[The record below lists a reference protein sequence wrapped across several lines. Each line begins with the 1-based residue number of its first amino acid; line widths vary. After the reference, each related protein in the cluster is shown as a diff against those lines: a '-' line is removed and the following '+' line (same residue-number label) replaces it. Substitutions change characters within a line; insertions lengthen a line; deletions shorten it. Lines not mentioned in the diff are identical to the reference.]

1 MEQSRHNTVEAFT
14 RIELLAVIGIIALV
28 AAVLLPALAREK
40 QKAMRIQ
47 CTDNLKQ
54 LGLAFRSQA
63 LDSGH
68 GLSTQAPTN
77 RAGALSYITNAEAFR
92 YFQAMSNYS
101 STPNV
106 LVCPADVRAPAKDF
120 GPGFSNTNLSY
131 FVSLDANETYPQM
144 FLFGDRNLTNG
155 LPLQNGLLILTSNSV
170 VSWTHELH
178 NGQGNVAMADG
189 SVQGLANG
197 RLYGLWAGTNR
208 LAMP

>member
-1 MEQSRHNTVEAFT
+1 MKRSRNKAVEAFT
-14 RIELLAVIGIIALV
+14 FIEMLVVIGVIALV
-28 AAVLLPALAREK
+28 VALLLPALARQK
-40 QKAMRIQ
+40 QKAKRLQ
-47 CTDNLKQ
+47 CTENLKH
-54 LGLAFRSQA
+54 LGLAFGSQA
-63 LDSGH
+63 LDSGD
-68 GLSTQAPTN
+68 GLSTQASTN
-77 RAGALSYITNAEAFR
+77 REGTLGFITNTEAFR